1 MELSKSLATGLIIAA
16 SLLGGCAS
24 NHTQDQA
31 QAYSQDNGSNAPVV
45 DTSDPVTRSSRLIVK
60 SGTLTGMC
68 WMLIS
73 YAQ

>member
-31 QAYSQDNGSNAPVV
+31 QAYSQDTGASAAVV
-45 DTSDPVTRSSRLIVK
+45 DTSDPRAPFEPVNGGI
-60 SGTLTGMC
+60 
-68 WMLIS
+68 WDFNP
-73 YAQ
+73 

>member
-31 QAYSQDNGSNAPVV
+31 QAYSQDTGASAAVV
-45 DTSDPVTRSSRLIVK
+45 DTSNFRYHRLFAPGAV
-60 SGTLTGMC
+60 
-68 WMLIS
+68 
-73 YAQ
+73 

>member
-31 QAYSQDNGSNAPVV
+31 QAYSQDAGSNQAEPKKQ
-45 DTSDPVTRSSRLIVK
+45 SNLGRLSAQRK
-60 SGTLTGMC
+60 SVPQ
-68 WMLIS
+68 
-73 YAQ
+73 AKPKRV